1 MKNLLFIFLLF
12 PVLVFAQKTYKVGP
26 KETLFS
32 IGRIVNVHPRELAE
46 FNNIPFENGVKV
58 GQILKIPTVK
68 KMAPLTD
75 AAPATTTTP
84 VVTTPATSSVPVA
97 KPVVQAP
104 TPTVAKPVTT
114 TVTTTVTTPVV
125 QNTKPAVSTDM
136 VPVYHKVEK
145 KETLFQISQNAN
157 VSIDDIKKWNKL
169 TVDGV
174 NEGANLIVGYKKR
187 NTETAAKAKTAPV
200 AVITP
205 ETTKPV
211 TKPVVIEKPAQAA
224 VTPTPTKPVVVEK
237 PVVAVPVVA
246 TESQSQSGSN
256 GVVRNFNGGVF
267 NIAYGAQH
275 NGNAT
280 TNAETGV
287 AAIFKSTSG
296 WNDSKYYCLH
306 NAAPAGTIIKIT
318 SKNTQKFVYAKV
330 LDVIPDLKQNEGLII
345 RLSNAAADELGVS
358 AETFN
363 VTLNY

>member
-1 MKNLLFIFLLF
+1 MKNLLFILLLL

-75 AAPATTTTP
+75 AAPAATTAPVATP
-84 VVTTPATSSVPVA
+84 PVTPSVPVA
-97 KPVVQAP
+97 KPTP
-104 TPTVAKPVTT
+104 PIPTVTKPT
-114 TVTTTVTTPVV
+114 TTPVV
-125 QNTKPAVSTDM
+125 QNTKPAVSSDM
-136 VPVYHKVEK
+136 VATYHKVQK

-187 NTETAAKAKTAPV
+187 GTETPTKPTAPPV
-200 AVITP
+200 AAVIPTNVTP
-205 ETTKPV
+205 VVKPAIVEKPV
-211 TKPVVIEKPAQAA
+211 APA
-224 VTPTPTKPVVVEK
+224 VTPTPTKPAVVEK
-237 PVVAVPVVA
+237 PVVAVPVVTPPVVA
-246 TESQSQSGSN
+246 ETKPQTNSSAI
-256 GVVRNFNGGVF
+256 VRNFNGGAF
-267 NIAYGAQH
+267 GISYGSQH
-275 NGNAT
+275 TGNPP
-280 TNAETGV
+280 TNSETGV
-287 AAIFKSTSG
+287 AATFKSTSG
-296 WNDSKYYCLH
+296 WNDGKYYCLH
-306 NAAPAGTIIKIT
+306 NTAPAGSIIKIT

-330 LDVIPDLKQNEGLII
+330 LDVIPDLKQNEGLLI

>member
-1 MKNLLFIFLLF
+1 MLL

-75 AAPATTTTP
+75 AAPAVTTTP
-84 VVTTPATSSVPVA
+84 VATPTVTTTAPVA
-97 KPVVQAP
+97 KPIPP
-104 TPTVAKPVTT
+104 TPTVTKPT
-114 TVTTTVTTPVV
+114 TTPVV
-125 QNTKPAVSTDM
+125 QNTKPAVSSDM
-136 VPVYHKVEK
+136 VAIYHKVEK

-187 NTETAAKAKTAPV
+187 GTETPAKPTAPPVAAVIPTTVTPVVKTAVVEKSV
-200 AVITP
+200 AP
-205 ETTKPV
+205 
-211 TKPVVIEKPAQAA
+211 A
-224 VTPTPTKPVVVEK
+224 VTPTPTKPAVAEK
-237 PVVAVPVVA
+237 PAVAAPVDTPPVFA
-246 TESQSQSGSN
+246 ETKPQTNGSA
-256 GVVRNFNGGVF
+256 VVRNFNGGAF
-267 NIAYGAQH
+267 GISYGSQH
-275 NGNAT
+275 SGNPPA
-280 TNAETGV
+280 NSETGV

-296 WNDSKYYCLH
+296 WNDGKYYCLH
-306 NAAPAGTIIKIT
+306 NTAPAGSIIKIT

-330 LDVIPDLKQNEGLII
+330 LDVIPDLKQNEGLLI

>member
-1 MKNLLFIFLLF
+1 MKNLLFILLLL

-75 AAPATTTTP
+75 AAPAATTTP
-84 VVTTPATSSVPVA
+84 LATPSVTTTAPVA
-97 KPVVQAP
+97 KPIPP
-104 TPTVAKPVTT
+104 TPTVTKPT
-114 TVTTTVTTPVV
+114 TTPVV
-125 QNTKPAVSTDM
+125 QNTKPAVSSDM
-136 VPVYHKVEK
+136 VAIYHKVEK
-145 KETLFQISQNAN
+145 KETLFQISQNAK

-187 NTETAAKAKTAPV
+187 GTETPTKPTAPPVAAVIPTTVTPVVKTAV
-200 AVITP
+200 V
-205 ETTKPV
+205 EKPV
-211 TKPVVIEKPAQAA
+211 PPA
-224 VTPTPTKPVVVEK
+224 VTPTPTKPAVVEK
-237 PVVAVPVVA
+237 PVVATPVVA
-246 TESQSQSGSN
+246 SPIVTETKPQTSSSA
-256 GVVRNFNGGVF
+256 VVRNFNGGAF
-267 NIAYGAQH
+267 NIAYGTQH
-275 NGNAT
+275 SGNPPA
-280 TNAETGV
+280 NSETGV

-296 WNDSKYYCLH
+296 WNDGKYYCLH
-306 NAAPAGTIIKIT
+306 NTAPAGSIIKIT

-330 LDVIPDLKQNEGLII
+330 LDVIPDLKQNEGLLI

>member
-1 MKNLLFIFLLF
+1 MKNLLFILLLF

-75 AAPATTTTP
+75 AAPAATTAPVATP
-84 VVTTPATSSVPVA
+84 PVTPSVPVA
-97 KPVVQAP
+97 KPTPP
-104 TPTVAKPVTT
+104 TPTVTKPT
-114 TVTTTVTTPVV
+114 TTPVV
-125 QNTKPAVSTDM
+125 QNTKPAVSSDM
-136 VPVYHKVEK
+136 VAIYHKVQK

-187 NTETAAKAKTAPV
+187 GTEIPAKPIAPTV
-200 AVITP
+200 ADVIP
-205 ETTKPV
+205 TTV
-211 TKPVVIEKPAQAA
+211 TPVVKPAVVEKTVAPA
-224 VTPTPTKPVVVEK
+224 VTPTLTNPAVVEK
-237 PVVAVPVVA
+237 PVVTVPVVTPPVVA
-246 TESQSQSGSN
+246 ETKPQTNGSAI
-256 GVVRNFNGGVF
+256 VRNFNGGAF
-267 NIAYGAQH
+267 GISYGSQH
-275 NGNAT
+275 TGNPP
-280 TNAETGV
+280 TNSETGV
-287 AAIFKSTSG
+287 AATFKSTSG
-296 WNDSKYYCLH
+296 WNDGKYYCLH
-306 NAAPAGTIIKIT
+306 NTAPAGSIIKIT

-330 LDVIPDLKQNEGLII
+330 LDVIPDLKQNEGLLI